1 MIQTLLKLS
10 LFIAALLDLFLLQS
24 LARSAVNS
32 PRPLTILLVLSL
44 LFFPS
49 FFYARWIIHR
59 KDSLNQRWLHSMA
72 LSWLMPGLGQA
83 VFTGKW
89 WKVPMF
95 IIFTAV
101 AIALPYLAL
110 LLLIAK
116 MPNLIRAILWTLSFY
131 GGLFSLPLVTAANL
145 YDAYS
150 AGRHYTDPGPGLND
164 RRPPCQPP
172 TS

>member
-1 MIQTLLKLS
+1 
-10 LFIAALLDLFLLQS
+10 
-24 LARSAVNS
+24 
-32 PRPLTILLVLSL
+32 
-44 LFFPS
+44 
-49 FFYARWIIHR
+49 
-59 KDSLNQRWLHSMA
+59 MA